1 MMIGLRQEL
10 PGQSRHG
17 SAACRSPG
25 TAACRGARGCP
36 HHTAAGAV
44 LRGAARKPAAWP
56 CCAPQPHTRPS
67 KYLCHMLG
75 KVYFSLQICIPCG
88 ISTGKTFQHPRIHQ
102 MEHLWVWAD
111 AHVGSGANT
120 CCSHCTG
127 MLGQRAFLGQFAK
140 CTARSTKVLAKMF
153 LV

>member
-56 CCAPQPHTRPS
+56 CCTPQPHTRPS

-75 KVYFSLQICIPCG
+75 KVYFSLQICIPLGSPLEKHSNTQGFIRWSTCG
-88 ISTGKTFQHPRIHQ
+88 YGLMLMLAVVLIHAAPIAQ
-102 MEHLWVWAD
+102 A
-111 AHVGSGANT
+111 
-120 CCSHCTG
+120 C
-127 MLGQRAFLGQFAK
+127 
-140 CTARSTKVLAKMF
+140 
-153 LV
+153 